1 MIEQDYIMRMISML
15 TAVIVKLIG
24 QRKRKEFP
32 EALTTIDTACRHL
45 LGIDTSILG
54 ALSDVQ
60 LIEFFGRDPNTGPA
74 RWYALG
80 ILLQERGLVLRE
92 TGHDAE
98 ADEVEEKSLS
108 LLLEAL
114 KEMARPLEADHCK
127 RIEELIRGLEGVG
140 LAPHVVPK
148 VAWYNESKGRFRED
162 VGPR

>member
-1 MIEQDYIMRMISML
+1 MISML
-15 TAVIVKLIG
+15 TAVIVKLID

-45 LGIDTSILG
+45 LGVDTSILG

-74 RWYALG
+74 RWYVLG
-80 ILLQERGLVLRE
+80 TLLQERGKLLRE
-92 TGHDAE
+92 TGGEVEAHD
-98 ADEVEEKSLS
+98 VEEKSLS

-127 RIEELIRGLEGVG
+127 RIEELIGGLEGVE
-140 LAPHVVPK
+140 LSPHILPK
-148 VAWYNESKGRFRED
+148 VTWYNESKGRFREG
-162 VGPR
+162 VGPH